1 MEVSSLQLEVMQKAT
16 ELVVHERMTKG
27 GEVKCTKEEKKV
39 KGWSIEEMKGKV
51 TGLVERDT
59 EEMIKWRGFESGRDR
74 SMLEEFGGQMR
85 LTFWTSTR
93 SKMPS
98 RPHKEQSG
106 SVKRSWDSSQIEN
119 ERRGGRGGLAKEGP
133 DGRALG

>member
-1 MEVSSLQLEVMQKAT
+1 M
-16 ELVVHERMTKG
+16 
-27 GEVKCTKEEKKV
+27 

-59 EEMIKWRGFESGRDR
+59 EEMIKWRGLSQEGDR
-74 SMLEEFGGQMR
+74 SMLEEFGGDMR

-98 RPHKEQSG
+98 RPHKENSRA

-119 ERRGGRGGLAKEGP
+119 EEEQE
-133 DGRALG
+133 